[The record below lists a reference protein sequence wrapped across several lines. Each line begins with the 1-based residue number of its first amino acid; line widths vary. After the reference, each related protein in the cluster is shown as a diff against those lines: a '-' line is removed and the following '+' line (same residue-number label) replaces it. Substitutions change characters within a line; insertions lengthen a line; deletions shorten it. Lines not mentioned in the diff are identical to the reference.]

1 MTDFPMLFPEDPHV
15 PHDHE
20 QRIRA
25 LTPDTSFIVRA
36 PAGSGKTDLLTR
48 RFLKLLASVDEP
60 EEVLAITF
68 TRAATA
74 EMRARVLHHLEE
86 ASKSDFAQS
95 NEDERLVLAR
105 AALNHSQMRGW
116 RLLEQPHR
124 LNIETIDSLCLRI
137 AHGQPRLARLGG
149 QLAPTE
155 QSSPLYVLAARR
167 TLGHLGGTSAT
178 MNEALQH
185 LLAMR
190 DNNLPDCEALIAGML
205 AQRDQW
211 LRAFPLTEDADWD
224 MVRSRLQ
231 KPFRDEVRRVLGRA
245 HDLLTSTPLLAEEL
259 LRLANFACANGN
271 SKVSTLA
278 GIKALPSPD
287 SLPLEHWRCICGFLL
302 TGEGEWRKRVQA
314 PDGFP
319 PGTAGTENKANKDAM
334 AKLLAQFTQMPQL
347 LQTLRAVREL
357 PLPRYDEH
365 QWETLRHLFMTL
377 RYAAAEL
384 RIIFAEQNV
393 VDFTELGIAAR
404 EVLSDE
410 DAGPDRLLA
419 LSGNIRH
426 LLIDEFQDTSR
437 SQHELV
443 KLLVQAWD
451 QGDGRTCFMVGDP
464 MQSIYM
470 FRQAEVELF
479 YQIERS
485 GILTDE
491 HCVPCELLQL
501 STNFR
506 SHAGLTD
513 RWNEIF
519 DTIFSLGN
527 NSGDDSVPFSPS
539 FASES
544 TMAGDA
550 VRIYPQIIGTA
561 EGRPTPEE
569 KKQAQQLEAQQ
580 VLKII
585 ERHIPAIEQAQASG
599 EEYRVAVLVRA
610 RQHLAEIVLLL
621 RQQGIP
627 FRAVDLETLAERQE
641 LVDLLSLTRALLHP
655 MDRVAWLSVLR
666 APWCGLTLKDLHLL
680 TGSDDPQWKRAT
692 ILDLVEQ
699 HLQKLS
705 EDGRRRLSH
714 TVEILKHAL
723 ATRFSGLHATSF
735 SQWIERTWRSL
746 GGAQCVDAAGY
757 ENALVYFSML
767 DAVSPDGLVCL
778 TEDFD
783 AEFNRL
789 YARPDP
795 SVSERAGIQL
805 MTIHRAKGLGF
816 DVVIVPGLERKPA
829 SDQQSLIASL
839 ERTDAEGAAEILV
852 APIGFKGGNKHPTYA
867 WVQKQRAQRADEERK
882 RLFYVA
888 CTRARKELHLLGTA
902 TQTKSGLVPGDPKS
916 LLNTAWPAI
925 QEEFTV
931 AVKDNLPAID
941 NLIEFPQQ
949 QEPYGLEIAAETER
963 TPGLELLRLQEILR
977 LSPEL
982 KNVTVKGINS
992 LSTSHKE
999 TFARPE
1005 GSRRARIVGST
1016 VHALLD
1022 SLSQGIQP
1030 AEFQHRARQL
1040 LRQSAFSGKVL
1051 EEAVQEVVNAVE
1063 NSIHDPHGAWI
1074 LRQRANAESEMSWT
1088 GWFEGRLQTLR
1099 ADRVFTAGL
1108 EPDSEGSDCTWIV
1121 DYKMSS
1127 PSGEDVEIFLNRQRD
1142 FYTPQLMRYAN
1153 ALRAV
1158 HGNDL
1163 PIHLGLYYPRLGKLD
1178 WWNAG

>member
-1 MTDFPMLFPEDPHV
+1 MTDSPMLFPDDPQV
-15 PHDHE
+15 PQDHE

-25 LTPDTSFIVRA
+25 LAPDTSFIVRA

-48 RFLKLLASVDEP
+48 RFLKLLANVDEP

-74 EMRARVLHHLEE
+74 EMRARVLHQLE
-86 ASKSDFAQS
+86 AAAKSDVAQI

-105 AALNHSQMRGW
+105 AALAHSKVRGW

-149 QLAPTE
+149 QLTPTE
-155 QSSPLYVLAARR
+155 HGSTLYALAARR
-167 TLGHLGGTSAT
+167 TLGHLGGTNAA

-211 LRAFPLTEDADWD
+211 LRAFPLTEGADWD

-231 KPFRDEVRRVLGRA
+231 RPFRNEVRRVLGRA
-245 HDLLTSTPLLAEEL
+245 HDLLISTPLLAERL
-259 LRLANFACANGN
+259 LELANFACANGN
-271 SKVSTLA
+271 IKVSALA

-287 SLPLEHWRCICGFLL
+287 SLPLEHWRCLCDFLL
-302 TGEGEWRKRVQA
+302 TSEGEWRKRVQA

-319 PGTAGTENKANKDAM
+319 PGTAGTENKINKDAM
-334 AKLLAQFTQMPQL
+334 GDLLTRFAQMPQL
-347 LQTLRAVREL
+347 LQALRAVRQL

-365 QWETLRHLFMTL
+365 QWETLRHLFVTL

-410 DAGPDRLLA
+410 EAGPDRLLA

-437 SQHELV
+437 SQHDLV

-479 YQIERS
+479 YQMERN
-485 GILTDE
+485 GIITDE
-491 HCVPCELLQL
+491 HCVPCEPIQL

-519 DTIFSLGN
+519 AAIFSSS
-527 NSGDDSVPFSPS
+527 NSHGDNSVPFSPS
-539 FASES
+539 FASEP
-544 TMAGDA
+544 TMPGDS
-550 VRIYPQIIGTA
+550 VRFYSQLIGTA
-561 EGRPTPEE
+561 EARPAPEE
-569 KKQAQQLEAQQ
+569 KKQAQLREAQQ
-580 VLKII
+580 VLEII
-585 ERHIPAIEQAQASG
+585 ERQLPAIEQAQTSG

-610 RQHLAEIVLLL
+610 RQHLAEIVPLL
-621 RQQGIP
+621 RQRGIP
-627 FRAVDLETLAERQE
+627 FRAVELETLAERQE

-680 TGSDDPQWKRAT
+680 TGSDNPQWKRAP
-692 ILDLVEQ
+692 ILELVEQ
-699 HLQKLS
+699 HLQLLPV
-705 EDGRRRLSH
+705 DGRERASR
-714 TVEILKHAL
+714 TVEVLKHAL
-723 ATRFSGLHATSF
+723 AARFSGPHATSF

-767 DAVSPDGLVCL
+767 DAISPDGIVCF

-783 AEFNRL
+783 AEFTRL

-795 SVSERAGIQL
+795 SVNERAGVQL
-805 MTIHRAKGLGF
+805 MTIHKAKGLGF

-829 SDQQSLIASL
+829 SDQQSLIVSL
-839 ERTDAEGAAEILV
+839 EQTDAEGEAEILV
-852 APIGFKGGNKHPTYA
+852 APIGFRGGEKHPTYA
-867 WVQKQRAQRADEERK
+867 WVQQQRERRADEERK
-882 RLFYVA
+882 RLLYVA
-888 CTRARKELHLLGTA
+888 CTRARRELHLLGTA
-902 TQTKSGLVPGDPKS
+902 TQTKTGLVPGDPKS
-916 LLNTAWPAI
+916 LLNAAWPAI
-925 QEEFTV
+925 QEEFAT
-931 AVKDNLPAID
+931 AARDNLSAAG
-941 NLIEFPQQ
+941 NVIEFPQQ
-949 QEPYGLEIAAETER
+949 QEPYGLEIAADAER
-963 TPGLELLRLQEILR
+963 APSLELRRLREAPQR
-977 LSPEL
+977 SPEL
-982 KNVTVKGINS
+982 KNVTIKGIYFP
-992 LSTSHKE
+992 STSDKE
-999 TFARPE
+999 TLVRPE
-1005 GSRRARIVGST
+1005 GSRHARIVGST

-1022 SLSQGIQP
+1022 SLSQGMPP
-1030 AEFQHRARQL
+1030 ASLKYRARQL
-1040 LRQSAFSGKVL
+1040 LRQAAFSGKVL
-1051 EEAVQEVVNAVE
+1051 EDAVQEVTGAVE
-1063 NSIHDPHGAWI
+1063 NCARDPHGAWI
-1074 LRQRANAESEMSWT
+1074 LRRRSDAESEMSWT
-1088 GWFEGRLQTLR
+1088 GWFEGQLQTLR
-1099 ADRVFTAGL
+1099 ADRVFTAGS
-1108 EPDSEGSDCTWIV
+1108 EPRSEGSDCTWII
-1121 DYKMSS
+1121 DYKMSAL
-1127 PSGEDVEIFLNRQRD
+1127 SGEDLEAFLYRQRD
-1142 FYTPQLMRYAN
+1142 LYTPQLMRYAN

-1158 HGNDL
+1158 RGNDL

-1178 WWNAG
+1178 WWISS